1 MWRRWGAA
9 PAEGTPEQGGRGV
22 RSPQGSVCVCVCGAA
37 VAAWTSAVRTGMR
50 MRRESLGVCVWGGS
64 RLWVGHPLGPS
75 WGPPFSVKVGGCNI
89 NPCREQ
95 GGFGWPNPCFNVT
108 FWHCC
113 SLYLLPPLLF
123 LILQVRGE
131 KCQAGSRAPYRRA
144 RSPACFPQAVL
155 PTDFSLHNPLLVLG
169 LCRDYQLKSQLS
181 DVSGS
186 FCGVDGCL

>member
-1 MWRRWGAA
+1 M
-9 PAEGTPEQGGRGV
+9 
-22 RSPQGSVCVCVCGAA
+22 
-37 VAAWTSAVRTGMR
+37 
-50 MRRESLGVCVWGGS
+50 CVWGSCGGLDVCS
-64 RLWVGHPLGPS
+64 QNGDEDEAGESGGVCLGGFTAVGRTPLGAFVRA
-75 WGPPFSVKVGGCNI
+75 PFSVKVGGCNI

-144 RSPACFPQAVL
+144 RSPACFLQAVL